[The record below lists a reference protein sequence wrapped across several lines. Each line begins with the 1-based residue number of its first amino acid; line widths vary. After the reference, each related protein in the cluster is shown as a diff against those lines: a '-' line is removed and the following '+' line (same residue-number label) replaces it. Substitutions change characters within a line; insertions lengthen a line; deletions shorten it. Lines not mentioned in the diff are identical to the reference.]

1 MDIFFTTILTHEGH
15 CSIDLYFFVKSDGM
29 VQHVT
34 AKNLNKQGSLMCC
47 FGALHALAAVE
58 GADFDETIDNLK
70 ELNKIMKHQ
79 VVGSLPSGNA
89 VEKES

>member
-1 MDIFFTTILTHEGH
+1 MKE
-15 CSIDLYFFVKSDGM
+15 IDKLAEFLEKAHGTMTNTVNGM
-29 VQHVT
+29 VPHVT

-58 GADFDETIDNLK
+58 GADFDETVDNLK
-70 ELNKIMKHQ
+70 ELNKIMKYQ
-79 VVGSLPSGNA
+79 VVGSLSSGNA